1 MIHGIGPSYPKSR
14 RRLHDRLTLVGTVH
28 RDPAGYS
35 KCVELLRSLS
45 PDLVLVEL
53 SPFGLFFRKRNGR
66 RLQRTLRG
74 NLEKAAR
81 TRSIMLDQAL
91 IHPEIEA
98 IRIQL
103 NLPFEYRAAVAY
115 SKETGADYRLVDSSY
130 FSRRL
135 IESWPDLITTE
146 NLEWLLSSPSHVPP
160 VATLYQTAARLIR
173 GGNLSSASGEE
184 PVSPD
189 DHDDDDDAWR
199 AREFLL
205 AARINSHLAAPAPSK
220 PVYLGGWTHLTAG
233 GRLPTLRDI
242 LGAEPSRCILLPS
255 ADPVSRPLA
264 STHWD
269 LSAAR

>member
-14 RRLHDRLTLVGTVH
+14 SRLHERLTLVGTVH
-28 RDPAGYS
+28 RDPDGYV
-35 KCVELLRSLS
+35 KCLELLRSLS

-66 RLQRTLRG
+66 RLQRTLRR
-74 NLEKAAR
+74 NLKEAAR
-81 TRSIMLDQAL
+81 TRSIKLDL
-91 IHPEIEA
+91 TLSHPEIEA
-98 IRIQL
+98 IRLQL

-115 SKETGADYRLVDSSY
+115 SRETGADYRLVDSSH

-146 NLEWLLSSPSHVPP
+146 NLEWLLSSSSHVPP
-160 VATLYQTAARLIR
+160 VSKLYQTATRLIR
-173 GGNLSSASGEE
+173 GGNPSDAFGEE

-189 DHDDDDDAWR
+189 DHEDDDDDPWR
-199 AREFLL
+199 VRELFL
-205 AARINSHLAAPAPSK
+205 AARISSHLAALEPSK
-220 PVYLGGWTHLTAG
+220 PFYLGGWTHLTAG

-255 ADPVSRPLA
+255 AAPVSRCVPRA
-264 STHWD
+264 ST
-269 LSAAR
+269 